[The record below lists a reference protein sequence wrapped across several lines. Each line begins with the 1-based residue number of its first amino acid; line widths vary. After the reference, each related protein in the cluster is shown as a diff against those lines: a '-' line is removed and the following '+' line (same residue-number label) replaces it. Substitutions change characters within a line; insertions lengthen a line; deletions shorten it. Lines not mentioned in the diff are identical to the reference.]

1 MTDVIKRRI
10 IIKRAS
16 SLLLLFLLCACDG
29 TLFHTFCPMGG
40 EWRRDSV
47 AEFAYIAYYSPYA
60 SRGMRVEARTDASYR
75 YQNLVVRAEILNV
88 NDSLLLCDTLPIMVY
103 GNDGR
108 RIGAT
113 AGMLYHHESNI
124 VVPDIFF
131 GDSVIIRLC
140 HIMPD
145 DTLKGVHDVG
155 LKLMRLN

>member
-1 MTDVIKRRI
+1 
-10 IIKRAS
+10 
-16 SLLLLFLLCACDG
+16 
-29 TLFHTFCPMGG
+29 
-40 EWRRDSV
+40 
-47 AEFAYIAYYSPYA
+47 
-60 SRGMRVEARTDASYR
+60 MRVEARTDASYR
-75 YQNLVVRAEILNV
+75 YQNLVVRAEILNA

-113 AGMLYHHESNI
+113 AGMLYQHESNI